1 MEKRLASKPQQ
12 KAEPAIPQTADAALR
27 QSRHPVYIEPRRS
40 QYETE
45 AQRAAGRY
53 GQRPVDFQPTPL
65 GAAGQRSPLG
75 PDLSDKLTR
84 ELDRGGEALPGDV
97 RGRLERHFHAN
108 LDGVRLVDNAV
119 SDEIATAVDTHAFT
133 VGQTIFLASGTFAPG
148 DPRAERILAHE
159 VTHALQQQRGSDG
172 ALVIQRDEPGA
183 PVVSDVWPGTGA
195 NNGYILD
202 FEQNIYTMPELKLP
216 TINGKIKGKSSQD
229 GITTTRIAAPF
240 SYTTRSEDRET
251 RQREK
256 WIADVNTDKE
266 AISGYI
272 DRLAANP
279 GSATDTNP
287 FYYLKIKA
295 TNQIVA
301 GTKDDLLAR
310 QEFLIPTWNKAG
322 EARFFDADHYVEHQL
337 GGEDEIANIWM
348 LDNSVNRSAGT
359 TIRSAVLD
367 NINELYRRARA
378 DNFFV
383 GGNANRDTLR
393 FARSPR
399 DQPLV
404 FRQVNAGDNLGGSVD
419 YWTVDQVKEA
429 KHFRYNNR
437 NLVTALTLTELTN
450 LGLVA
455 GPNGAPSTVLWFLSQ
470 TGSVYRPV
478 DLRDPANAKW
488 SGSPIVGNERF
499 IKNFTISAVT
509 VNPGFN
515 PENATATA
523 QMGSIT
529 GTVEGGVGN
538 YFDRD
543 ANQHVRGKRVRVE
556 ADISLP
562 LRYDPR
568 YGYGS
573 YIDKSGVRDALV
585 AAHIAKVKGLS
596 PLSISE
602 VGLSDDWAMEF
613 GATLTSTHP
622 LFTGFQASLGLT
634 VNGIQLDVDIPT
646 DRLDFGFFR
655 VTEASLSV
663 AYGDE
668 GLLFGGSAA
677 FEVPQIGRGRIAAMG
692 TVFEGQFDFDFDF
705 VDPATIRVRYA
716 EEAWTFGGE
725 LGISEGVIPGLKSG
739 LITVGIDE
747 EGGLMFDGTAQVQ
760 LPGQT
765 QAAAITIAY
774 SEADGVTIGGT
785 VDFDTSAFPMIQN
798 ATVTVSANYDPDT
811 GEWVLGGTGTAGFA
825 FPGVTG
831 SLTATYARG
840 GIVIRGD
847 GNVAMGNATGTFS
860 FATGNFPLK
869 ENGEFDTTAEP
880 TEDFD
885 AYGSGSV
892 SIAFGPYLTGTAGI
906 TYTPDDEIVI
916 SGGIAL
922 PPSIT
927 LFEAN
932 EYDRNLVRF
941 PRLDFPIFGVTIPVV
956 GSIGVFGFIAGSVR
970 GFATIGPATLDD
982 TAVDVTY
989 TLGDPD
995 SAIIHG
1001 ESHLNFGMEAGLEL
1015 ALSGGLGLGAAIAE
1029 LTGEVGITAALLLNV
1044 DAGADL
1050 DVNWT
1055 PLAGLS
1061 IDMALRGSAAPSFRV
1076 GVFGRVAAGVAIYGE
1091 VWSERWDRTLAEFG
1105 SGLEIGIVQPATWD
1119 EENGLDLDFANAV
1132 FTYPDFDIEEIS
1144 SGIMEQIV

>member
-1 MEKRLASKPQQ
+1 MDRRLASKPQQ
-12 KAEPAIPQTADAALR
+12 TAEPAIPQTADAALR
-27 QSRHPVYIEPRRS
+27 QSHHPVYIAPRSS

-45 AQRAAGRY
+45 AQRAAARF

-65 GAAGQRSPLG
+65 GASGQRSPLG
-75 PDLSDKLTR
+75 PDLAHKLTR
-84 ELDRGGEALPGDV
+84 ELDRGGAALPGDV

-119 SDEIATAVDTHAFT
+119 SDEIAAAVDANAFT

-159 VTHALQQQRGSDG
+159 VTHALQAQRGGDG
-172 ALVIQRDEPGA
+172 ALVIQRNGPGA
-183 PVVSDVWPGTGA
+183 PVVSDVWTGTGA
-195 NNGYILD
+195 NSGYILD
-202 FEQNIYTMPELKLP
+202 FAQNIYTMPELKLP
-216 TINGKIKGKSSQD
+216 TINGKIKGKTAQD
-229 GITTTRIAAPF
+229 GITTTRLATPF
-240 SYTTRSEDRET
+240 SYTTRGEERET
-251 RQREK
+251 RQRAIWMEEINANK
-256 WIADVNTDKE
+256 TAITD
-266 AISGYI
+266 YI
-272 DRLAANP
+272 DTLAANP
-279 GSATDTNP
+279 ASATDTNP
-287 FYYLKIKA
+287 FYYLKIRA
-295 TNQIVA
+295 TDQIVS

-322 EARFFDADHYVEHQL
+322 EAKFFDADHYVEHQL
-337 GGEDEIANIWM
+337 GGQDAIANIWM
-348 LDNSVNRSAGT
+348 LDGSVNRAAGS
-359 TIRSAVLD
+359 TIRNTVLD
-367 NINELYRRARA
+367 AINDLYRRARA
-378 DNFFV
+378 DNFFA
-383 GGNANRDTLR
+383 GANATRDTLQ
-393 FARSPR
+393 FARTPR
-399 DQPLV
+399 DQALV
-404 FRQVNAGDNLGGSVD
+404 FRQVTAGDSLGGNVD
-419 YWTVDQVKEA
+419 YWTVDHVKEA

-437 NLVTALTLTELTN
+437 NLVTALTLAELTE

-470 TGSVYRPV
+470 SGSFYRPI
-478 DLRDPANAKW
+478 DLRDPTTPKW
-488 SGSPIVGNERF
+488 RGSPIVGNDAF
-499 IKNFTISAVT
+499 IKNFTVEAVT

-515 PENATATA
+515 PANAAPEA
-523 QMGSIT
+523 VMGGIT
-529 GTVEGGVGN
+529 GRVEGGVGT
-538 YFDRD
+538 YIDRVTK
-543 ANQHVRGKRVRVE
+543 QTVRGKRVRVG
-556 ADISLP
+556 ADITLP
-562 LRYDPR
+562 LKYDRR

-573 YIDKSGVRDALV
+573 YIDRDGVRPALM
-585 AAHIAKVKGLS
+585 AARAEVKGAS
-596 PLSISE
+596 PLTINDA
-602 VGLSDDWAMEF
+602 GLSDNWAMEF
-613 GATLTSTHP
+613 GATLTSSHP
-622 LFTGFQASLGLT
+622 LFTGFEASLGLT
-634 VNGIQLDVDIPT
+634 EHGIQLDVDIPT

-677 FEVPQIGRGRIAAMG
+677 FEVPQIGRGRVAAMG
-692 TVFEGQFDFDFDF
+692 TVIDGQFDFDFDF
-705 VDPATIRVRYA
+705 VDPATIRVRY
-716 EEAWTFGGE
+716 ENEAWTFGGE

-739 LITVGIDE
+739 RITVGIDE
-747 EGGLMFDGTAQVQ
+747 EDALQFDGTAEVQ

-765 QAAAITIAY
+765 QPAEITIAY
-774 SEADGVTIGGT
+774 SEAAGVTIGGT
-785 VDFDTSAFPMIQN
+785 VNFDTSAFPMIQN
-798 ATVTVSANYDPDT
+798 ATVTVNATYDPET
-811 GEWVLGGTGTAGFA
+811 GEWVLGGTGTAAFA

-847 GNVAMGNATGTFS
+847 GTVAMGNATGTFS
-860 FATGNFPLK
+860 FATGNFPL
-869 ENGEFDTTAEP
+869 NADGEFDTTAEP
-880 TEDFD
+880 TEEFD
-885 AYGSGSV
+885 AWGSGSV
-892 SIAFGPYLTGTAGI
+892 SITFGPYLTGTAGI
-906 TYTPDDEIVI
+906 AYTPEDEIVI

-927 LFEAN
+927 LFEAR

-941 PRLDFPIFGVTIPVV
+941 PRLEFPIFGVTIPVV

-1015 ALSGGLGLGAAIAE
+1015 ALSGGLGLGAAIAD

-1055 PLAGLS
+1055 PLAGLY

-1076 GVFGRVAAGVAIYGE
+1076 GVFGRVAASVAVYGE
-1091 VWSERWDRTLAEFG
+1091 VWSERWDETLAEFG

-1119 EENGLDLDFANAV
+1119 EENGLDLDFANAT

-1144 SGIMEQIV
+1144 SSIMDRIV